1 MSSAIQQAMERAKE
15 AAAAT
20 TGTAV
25 ATTGQGGVPA
35 TPAKKLSM
43 DDMTGGLS
51 VDKWIKVTTHG
62 MTLGDSSSLITA
74 PMKCKFDATSGVG
87 FLPKLS
93 IKAGNPASYA
103 SSYDGQV
110 SDKGGSWA
118 DTILKM
124 QQIDPKSQ
132 PYRSADL
139 PFVTLEQVK
148 AIDGVIVAEP
158 GVKLGNSL
166 STTNWRTFE
175 ELWREICHKGL
186 ENKLVEVNV
195 GFKAMSNKNGNK
207 WGILTFELV
216 GEHVV
221 SE

>member
-1 MSSAIQQAMERAKE
+1 MTSAIQAAMEKAKE
-15 AAAAT
+15 AAQN
-20 TGTAV
+20 TAV
-25 ATTGQGGVPA
+25 ATTGQAG
-35 TPAKKLSM
+35 TPALPGKKLSM

-74 PMKCKFDATSGVG
+74 AMKCKFDATSGVG

-118 DTILKM
+118 DAIQKM
-124 QQIDPKSQ
+124 QQIDPKAQ

-139 PFVTLEQVK
+139 PFITLEPVK
-148 AIDGVIVAEP
+148 AIDGTIVAEA

-175 ELWREICHKGL
+175 ELWREIQHKGF
-186 ENKLVEVNV
+186 EGKMIEVNV
-195 GFKAMSNKNGNK
+195 GFKSMSNSKGNK

-216 GEHVV
+216 GEHVE